1 MANENDKLE
10 IFEQSSNEL
19 EKIKDKTKFL
29 DRRVDK
35 GFVNDK
41 TGASVGVRENGEV
54 VVAASNTAQYKINP
68 ESGAATEVTLQSNT
82 ITNRK
87 NIVADE
93 IVINRHK
100 MNPQLVNL
108 ADIKQMPGDPDKA
121 MGNLTMFATVLVKA
135 WEPHLNKYV
144 MIRRLARMP
153 MFSPEL
159 NMPDAPEAFGLDTN
173 ISEEL
178 KKLSKEE

>member
-1 MANENDKLE
+1 MAEENKLE
-10 IFEQSSNEL
+10 LFEQHSDVL
-19 EKIKDKTKFL
+19 EQIKDSTKFF

-35 GFVNDK
+35 GFVNEK
-41 TGASVGVRENGEV
+41 TGASVGIRENGEV
-54 VVAASNTAQYKINP
+54 IVASSNTAQYKMSP
-68 ESGAATEVTLQSNT
+68 EGGSATEITLESNT

-93 IVINRHK
+93 IVVNRHK

-108 ADIKQMPGDPDKA
+108 SDIKQLPGDPDKA

-135 WEPHLNKYV
+135 WEPKLNKYV

-159 NMPDAPEAFGLDTN
+159 NMPDAPEEFGLDTS

>member
-1 MANENDKLE
+1 MADEERKLE
-10 IFEQSSNEL
+10 IYEQPADIL
-19 EKIKDKTKFL
+19 EQIKDSTKFL
-29 DRRVDK
+29 DRRTDK
-35 GFVNDK
+35 GFVNEK
-41 TGASVGVRENGEV
+41 TGASIGIRENGEV

-68 ESGAATEVTLQSNT
+68 ESGSATEVTLQSNT

-93 IVINRHK
+93 IVMNRHK

-108 ADIKQMPGDPDKA
+108 ADINQLPGDPDKA
-121 MGNLTMFATVLVKA
+121 MGNLTMFSTVLVKA
-135 WEPHLNKYV
+135 WEPHLGRYV
-144 MIRRLARMP
+144 MIRRLARIP

-159 NMPDAPEAFGLDTN
+159 NMPDAPEELGLDTD